1 MPYHTKIYVLADR
14 FNIPLLKD
22 LAFSKTTAL
31 LAELQMIA
39 ERADLVAMVT
49 AVTYAFDNLLP
60 HSGDSSSSSGPTLER
75 LLRYFTQYISWALD
89 AFRSND
95 EFKKLVASNSDF
107 AEALIESCSPALTP
121 PWVMDIIAGASGS
134 RAAGKGSE
142 KLTLTTSTDS
152 NHILYRNCTCG
163 YTGVMGVQC
172 ASCMMFDNQVGMG
185 VEIHGSLLGTVGVGR
200 ISGTKTNLRYTC
212 NWCQQLNAYSTAT
225 QGFYASDGG

>member
-1 MPYHTKIYVLADR
+1 
-14 FNIPLLKD
+14 
-22 LAFSKTTAL
+22 
-31 LAELQMIA
+31 MIA

-49 AVTYAFDNLLP
+49 AVTYAFENLLP
-60 HSGDSSSSSGPTLER
+60 HSGDSSGSGPTLER

-107 AEALIESCSPALTP
+107 AEALVESCSPALTP
-121 PWVMDIIAGASGS
+121 PWVMDIITGASGS

-163 YTGVMGVQC
+163 YTGVMGVLC
-172 ASCMMFDNQVGMG
+172 ASCGMFDDQVGMG
-185 VEIHGSLLGTVGVGR
+185 VEFHGSHLGTVGVDR
-200 ISGTKTNLRYTC
+200 ISGTKTNLQYTC
-212 NWCQQLNAYSTAT
+212 NWCQELNNYDTVATYFYENHNGRNSSYHSQLCLGYLWCPKCHKRGYLNTIS
-225 QGFYASDGG
+225 